1 MCCVLVP
8 NIPVV
13 IDADNIFTGV
23 IIAIPASAGVRVV
36 LLSLKAIIPNVVI
49 NVVRKAS
56 TAALVLI
63 GVRTI
68 DNLLD

>member
-23 IIAIPASAGVRVV
+23 IIAIPATAGVRVV
-36 LLSLKAIIPNVVI
+36 LISLKAIIPNVVI
-49 NVVRKAS
+49 NVVRKTS
-56 TAALVLI
+56 TAALILI

>member
-13 IDADNIFTGV
+13 IDADNIFAGV

-36 LLSLKAIIPNVVI
+36 LISLKAIIPNVVI
-49 NVVRKAS
+49 NVVRKTS